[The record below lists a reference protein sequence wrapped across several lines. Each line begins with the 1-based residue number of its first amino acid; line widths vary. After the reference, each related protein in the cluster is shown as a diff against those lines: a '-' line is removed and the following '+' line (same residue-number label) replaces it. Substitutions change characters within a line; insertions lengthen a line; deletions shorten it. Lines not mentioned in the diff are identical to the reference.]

1 MFVLSRSSCSSRS
14 PFFENRA
21 RPLHAFL
28 LLSPFRGPRSRPQT
42 PTAIGA
48 YGNWPEHAHVGV
60 WRVNMF
66 ALPCFDIGNERW
78 TTSGFLT
85 RLSNGGP
92 PQVPGTHA
100 GTRGAGEF
108 DGIIAAVKEDEI
120 YYHRDQCDMITM
132 ILRLAAEPAWRYERG
147 RQTTPAADRNRRI
160 GGCGTRVI
168 DQACPWE
175 RVLCCYFSAPGV
187 LCHFEKAHPSAH
199 GVCYYRATQKK
210 KKSN

>member
-1 MFVLSRSSCSSRS
+1 MVPSEMCVDNPTLALIDSELICSRFPVSISATRGGQHQA
-14 PFFENRA
+14 FF
-21 RPLHAFL
+21 
-28 LLSPFRGPRSRPQT
+28 
-42 PTAIGA
+42 
-48 YGNWPEHAHVGV
+48 
-60 WRVNMF
+60 
-66 ALPCFDIGNERW
+66 
-78 TTSGFLT
+78 T

-132 ILRLAAEPAWRYERG
+132 ILRLAPEPAWRYERG
-147 RQTTPAADRNRRI
+147 RQTTPTADRNRRI

-175 RVLCCYFSAPGV
+175 RVLYCYFSAPGV

-210 KKSN
+210 LCFRRTRFYFLGLSMMTR

>member
-1 MFVLSRSSCSSRS
+1 
-14 PFFENRA
+14 
-21 RPLHAFL
+21 
-28 LLSPFRGPRSRPQT
+28 
-42 PTAIGA
+42 
-48 YGNWPEHAHVGV
+48 
-60 WRVNMF
+60 MF
-66 ALPCFDIGNERW
+66 ALLAIDIGNGRW

-147 RQTTPAADRNRRI
+147 RQTTPAADRNRRF

-175 RVLCCYFSAPGV
+175 RVLYCYFSAPGV

-199 GVCYYRATQKK
+199 GVPCILANSNKKTKQSKGDPPDSPVRA
-210 KKSN
+210 

>member
-1 MFVLSRSSCSSRS
+1 
-14 PFFENRA
+14 
-21 RPLHAFL
+21 
-28 LLSPFRGPRSRPQT
+28 
-42 PTAIGA
+42 
-48 YGNWPEHAHVGV
+48 
-60 WRVNMF
+60 MF
-66 ALPCFDIGNERW
+66 ALLRFDIGNGRW

-175 RVLCCYFSAPGV
+175 RVLYCYFSAPGV

-199 GVCYYRATQKK
+199 GVCYYRATQTKARK
-210 KKSN
+210 WFFAARFSRATIE

>member
-1 MFVLSRSSCSSRS
+1 
-14 PFFENRA
+14 
-21 RPLHAFL
+21 
-28 LLSPFRGPRSRPQT
+28 
-42 PTAIGA
+42 
-48 YGNWPEHAHVGV
+48 
-60 WRVNMF
+60 MF
-66 ALPCFDIGNERW
+66 ALLCFDIGNERW

-160 GGCGTRVI
+160 GGCSSVALFCVGS
-168 DQACPWE
+168 CPGGGCNGS
-175 RVLCCYFSAPGV
+175 LILIFLFSLFCSFTAPV
-187 LCHFEKAHPSAH
+187 SLFSRFCAQQTLLSLRNEAHKEEEEDATWTEKDL
-199 GVCYYRATQKK
+199 
-210 KKSN
+210 

>member
-1 MFVLSRSSCSSRS
+1 
-14 PFFENRA
+14 
-21 RPLHAFL
+21 
-28 LLSPFRGPRSRPQT
+28 
-42 PTAIGA
+42 
-48 YGNWPEHAHVGV
+48 
-60 WRVNMF
+60 MF

-175 RVLCCYFSAPGV
+175 RVLYCYFSAPGV
-187 LCHFEKAHPSAH
+187 LCHFEKAHPNPGRSRLFFFFVAFIFKTIRKTCFFFCCLFFF
-199 GVCYYRATQKK
+199 VAFFQDY
-210 KKSN
+210 

>member
-1 MFVLSRSSCSSRS
+1 
-14 PFFENRA
+14 
-21 RPLHAFL
+21 
-28 LLSPFRGPRSRPQT
+28 
-42 PTAIGA
+42 
-48 YGNWPEHAHVGV
+48 
-60 WRVNMF
+60 MF

-100 GTRGAGEF
+100 GTRGAGVF

-147 RQTTPAADRNRRI
+147 RQTAHTAGAAGRLEVRNPSHRSSLPLREGAVSSSVLQGSSVI
-160 GGCGTRVI
+160 LRKHTRTRLV
-168 DQACPWE
+168 CPIIE
-175 RVLCCYFSAPGV
+175 LSQTKTTCTSFRTAF
-187 LCHFEKAHPSAH
+187 
-199 GVCYYRATQKK
+199 
-210 KKSN
+210 

>member
-1 MFVLSRSSCSSRS
+1 
-14 PFFENRA
+14 
-21 RPLHAFL
+21 
-28 LLSPFRGPRSRPQT
+28 
-42 PTAIGA
+42 
-48 YGNWPEHAHVGV
+48 
-60 WRVNMF
+60 MF

-147 RQTTPAADRNRRI
+147 RQTTPAADRNRRF

-175 RVLCCYFSAPGV
+175 RVLYCYFSAPGV
-187 LCHFEKAHPSAH
+187 LCHFEKAHPSAPH
-199 GVCYYRATQKK
+199 RPDAQGACEGRSQRTGWKGRKNRLGGGPEHVKTQW
-210 KKSN
+210 STHILSWYLPEPGIGAQSSV